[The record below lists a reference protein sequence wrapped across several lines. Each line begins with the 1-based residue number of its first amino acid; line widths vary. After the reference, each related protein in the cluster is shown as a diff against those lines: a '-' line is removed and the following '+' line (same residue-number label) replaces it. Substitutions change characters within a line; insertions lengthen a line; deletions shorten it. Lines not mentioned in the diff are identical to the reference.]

1 MVRTRPRYLPASPG
15 MEDWE
20 EVEAVEAVGQEE
32 VAEEEALQCEAG
44 FGCTLGSE
52 GR

>member
-1 MVRTRPRYLPASPG
+1 

-32 VAEEEALQCEAG
+32 VAEAEALQCEAG
-44 FGCTLGSE
+44 LGRTPGSE
-52 GR
+52 GK

>member
-1 MVRTRPRYLPASPG
+1 MVRSHPPCLPASPG

-20 EVEAVEAVGQEE
+20 EVEALEPVGQEE

-44 FGCTLGSE
+44 FGCMPGNE